1 MKLRTRVLNVGPRQS
16 AISSLTNLWA
26 TESMRMILTSIDCER
41 TGIEDYCKAD
51 SIQRC
56 AVESMRLCYV
66 WVLGFD

>member
-1 MKLRTRVLNVGPRQS
+1 MGSRQS